1 MRIFETVEEAYH
13 AIGAAALAF
22 PKERAWNFV
31 YGKYGLLTN
40 MVSAEWGIEYDGTV
54 DETGTAP
61 PKELRDPSMDAAIY
75 LRDDLLRTTGARI
88 WGLTFTLYPTGK
100 FKIEYDYNKPEGYEE
115 TGETID
121 AGAAIASLQN
131 ILAGGSDNKPK

>member
-1 MRIFETVEEAYH
+1 MNTVEDAYLAIAEA
-13 AIGAAALAF
+13 
-22 PKERAWNFV
+22 
-31 YGKYGLLTN
+31 LTN
-40 MVSAEWGIEYDGTV
+40 SIENGWTEIVFTTLILAKDCSSMNTTRFVNGIGESAGLGFKN
-54 DETGTAP
+54 GFLAN
-61 PKELRDPSMDAAIY
+61 DAAIY

-115 TGETID
+115 TDETID